1 MILISGSS
9 VGSKS
14 IALLRVAVSR
24 SYRNTNNGIMSRKA
38 FLSVGLCHSSF
49 APVSTVLASSI
60 ANSVTRRNTAASN
73 SHYRY
78 RNNYYYNSNS
88 GIINPFQ
95 FMSTMHFSTDSANSK
110 NTSGDDSTKK
120 DEETR
125 GGKMAQLWRRYGYLS
140 IATYLGIYGLTLTS
154 IFVAFEYDVFN
165 AATFGYDAP
174 ALVAAVSTD
183 IPLISVIS

>member
-9 VGSKS
+9 IGSKS

-38 FLSVGLCHSSF
+38 FLSARLCHSSF
-49 APVSTVLASSI
+49 APASTILASSI
-60 ANSVTRRNTAASN
+60 ANLVTRRNTAASN

-78 RNNYYYNSNS
+78 RNNCYSSNS